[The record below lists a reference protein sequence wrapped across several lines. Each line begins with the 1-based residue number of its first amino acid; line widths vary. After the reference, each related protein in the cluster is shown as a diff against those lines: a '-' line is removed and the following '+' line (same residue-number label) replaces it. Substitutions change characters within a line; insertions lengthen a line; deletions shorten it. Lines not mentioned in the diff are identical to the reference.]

1 MSLESKNLAFLHPSK
16 FINSVCTLR
25 VVIQFKST
33 TESALQSSQSHH
45 ENTSQLMLPKKKR
58 KEGRKNVKKN
68 THKIRTAGGGG
79 ELRLFGTL
87 VCFKIIF
94 HFHIPNSLNSK
105 QIKVLQIIPE
115 KKK

>member
-79 ELRLFGTL
+79 NYGYLGHWCVLKLFFTST
-87 VCFKIIF
+87 FQ
-94 HFHIPNSLNSK
+94 IP
-105 QIKVLQIIPE
+105 
-115 KKK
+115 